1 MNFLSSSNSRELSKI
16 TSLFCSLPFIQCPAQ
31 MSQSGWICSLTISNA
46 ENLWGFLFC
55 TFSPRCLPNSFG
67 IISFCSS
74 LLFVR
79 IGIIHPNIRREKRL
93 FGRRGGGNQSP
104 VNIVWLHICPFHS
117 ALLKVGPVGCD
128 GPGLC
133 STEHLSLPAEPG
145 LPSEL
150 NRKMTK
156 WWQRNGSQFQV
167 ELPPL
172 RTHGIVF
179 SDGASTTSSRSLQRL
194 MIWRLESCPNAQA
207 SSDSSS
213 GRVLCWER
221 TLRAKGQ
228 VESCEIGF
236 GGTRH
241 S

>member
-1 MNFLSSSNSRELSKI
+1 
-16 TSLFCSLPFIQCPAQ
+16 

-55 TFSPRCLPNSFG
+55 TFSPRCLPKSFG

-93 FGRRGGGNQSP
+93 FGRKDGGNQSP
-104 VNIVWLHICPFHS
+104 VKIVWLHICPFHS
-117 ALLKVGPVGCD
+117 ALLKVGLVGCD
-128 GPGLC
+128 GLGLC

-194 MIWRLESCPNAQA
+194 MIWRLESCPNAQGIQWFLEWQ
-207 SSDSSS
+207 SFMLEKNFEGKRPSWKLRDWFWRDKTFLKFQEFPGFRVS
-213 GRVLCWER
+213 GEGT
-221 TLRAKGQ
+221 TLDWFQK
-228 VESCEIGF
+228 
-236 GGTRH
+236 T
-241 S
+241 